1 MIIDMEKKKYI
12 KPHIKELVT
21 PFLLQSFSAGGTGDA
36 GDAVAKGNQMDMDD
50 DGYEESENICYYMP
64 GIAFSYKNGSEEILL
79 CY

>member
-21 PFLLQSFSAGGTGDA
+21 PFLLQSFSAGETGDA

-50 DGYEESENICYYMP
+50 DGYEESDNVWN
-64 GIAFSYKNGSEEILL
+64 YKW
-79 CY
+79 